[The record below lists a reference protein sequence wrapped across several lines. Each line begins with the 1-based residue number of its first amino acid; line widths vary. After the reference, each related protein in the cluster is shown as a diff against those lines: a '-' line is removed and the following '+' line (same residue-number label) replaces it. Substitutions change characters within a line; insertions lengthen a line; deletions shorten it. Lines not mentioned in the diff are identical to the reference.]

1 MANKNLSAAKK
12 AKNDEFYTQ
21 LFDIENEVK
30 HYKSF
35 FEGKVVY
42 LNCDDP
48 EWSNFWK
55 FFELNFVEYK
65 LKRLVSTHYEVD
77 KPSYMLEIIGDQNND
92 GKIDAN
98 DIIKTPLQQ
107 NGDFRSPESIEL
119 LKQCDVVVTNP
130 PFSLFREYVAQLIEY
145 QKYFLILGNNNAVT
159 YKEIFPLI
167 KDNKMWLGYSSNKT
181 IEFEVPE
188 GYKYSREENGKK
200 YGKVPA
206 ITWYTNIP
214 TTKRSEK
221 LILGKRY
228 KPEDY
233 PKYDN
238 YDAIEVSKVVDIPVD
253 YEGVMGVP
261 ITFLDKY
268 CPEQFEIV
276 GNEYSENIDKGRVYV
291 NGNRMYSR
299 ILIKKKDNENREK
312 TD

>member
-21 LFDIENEVK
+21 LFDIENEIK
-30 HYKSF
+30 HYKPF
-35 FEGKVVY
+35 FEGKTVY

-65 LKRLVSTHYEVD
+65 LKRLISTHYETD
-77 KPSYMLEIIGDQNND
+77 KPSYMLEIIGDQNGD

-98 DIIKTPLQQ
+98 DIVKTPLQQ

-119 LKQCDVVVTNP
+119 LKQADVVVTNP
-130 PFSLFREYVAQLIEY
+130 PFSLFREYIAQLMEFD
-145 QKYFLILGNNNAVT
+145 KKFLVIGSWNAVT

-167 KDNKMWLGYSSNKT
+167 KNNKIWLGYNAVK
-181 IEFEVPE
+181 EFRQPD
-188 GYKYSREENGKK
+188 GNMKK
-200 YGKVPA
+200 FGN
-206 ITWYTNIP
+206 ITWFTNIP

-221 LILGKRY
+221 LILGKKY
-228 KPEDY
+228 KPEEY
-233 PKYDN
+233 PRYDN
-238 YDAIEVSKVVDIPVD
+238 YNAIEVSKVVDIPVD

-276 GNEYSENIDKGRVYV
+276 GISNHYEMAGIPFS
-291 NGNRMYSR
+291 NGNCYCEIGGNRKYVR
-299 ILIKKKDNENREK
+299 VFIKRKDNENREK